1 MRKVLIASGSPSKT
15 SKTAALADAVAN
27 EIRLDGVET
36 EHLRVSEL
44 DPRALLSADFSH
56 PSLVEFAAKVKDAH
70 GIIVAT
76 PIYKASFSGLL
87 KAALDILPQYALV
100 GKVIL
105 PLGTGGSLA
114 HMLALDYALRPVLQ
128 SMGARHIV
136 QSHFVLD
143 TLLAADTGGIN
154 LEGPSLVDLRRA
166 CDHFMHSL
174 TEDLDGPGVK
184 YSRAALSVEHTKR
197 ELAAQN

>member
-15 SKTAALADAVAN
+15 SKTAALADAVAH
-27 EIRLDGVET
+27 EIRLDGIET
-36 EHLRVSEL
+36 EHLRVGEL
-44 DPRALLSADFSH
+44 DPQALLSADFSH
-56 PSLVEFAAKVKDAH
+56 PSLIEFAAKVKNAH

-87 KAALDILPQYALV
+87 KAALDILPQYALA

-143 TLLAADTGGIN
+143 TLLSADSSQIN
-154 LEGPSLVDLRRA
+154 LEDSNLAGLRRA
-166 CDHFMHSL
+166 RDHFMHSL
-174 TEDLDGPGVK
+174 TEDLDEPGLR
-184 YSRAALSVEHTKR
+184 YPRADLSLADMNR
-197 ELAAQN
+197 QLAARS

>member
-27 EIRLDGVET
+27 EIRLDGIET
-36 EHLRVSEL
+36 EHLRVGEL
-44 DPRALLSADFSH
+44 DPQALLSADFSH
-56 PSLVEFAAKVKDAH
+56 PSLVEFATKVKNAH

-100 GKVIL
+100 GKVIF

-128 SMGARHIV
+128 SMGARHVV

-143 TLLAADTGGIN
+143 TLLSADSNQIKLEDSN
-154 LEGPSLVDLRRA
+154 LASLRRA
-166 CDHFMHSL
+166 CDQFMHSV
-174 TEDLDGPGVK
+174 TEDMDGAGQRYPRTG
-184 YSRAALSVEHTKR
+184 LSLTGANGH
-197 ELAAQN
+197 LAARN

>member
-1 MRKVLIASGSPSKT
+1 MK
-15 SKTAALADAVAN
+15 N
-27 EIRLDGVET
+27 
-36 EHLRVSEL
+36 
-44 DPRALLSADFSH
+44 
-56 PSLVEFAAKVKDAH
+56 AH

-87 KAALDILPQYALV
+87 KAALDILPQYAFV

-143 TLLAADTGGIN
+143 TLLSADGSQIS
-154 LEGPSLVDLRRA
+154 LEDSNFAGLRRA
-166 CDHFMHSL
+166 RDHFMHSL
-174 TEDLDGPGVK
+174 TENLDQSGLRYP
-184 YSRAALSVEHTKR
+184 RAELSLADTNR
-197 ELAAQN
+197 QLAARS